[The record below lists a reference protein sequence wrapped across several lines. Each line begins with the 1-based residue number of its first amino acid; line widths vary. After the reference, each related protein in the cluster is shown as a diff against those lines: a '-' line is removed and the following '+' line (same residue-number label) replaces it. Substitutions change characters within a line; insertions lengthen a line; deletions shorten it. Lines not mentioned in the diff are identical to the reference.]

1 MSKQD
6 DIKTAS
12 APADSLHS
20 VVVPPELEAIIRE
33 VEADENRM
41 LELGK
46 KLGIE
51 MAVSDDPEMQKLWVM
66 QRAWGKWAMQQPGQ
80 KLAGLVGAMAEMFYP
95 RTENWALLRE
105 ASHRLQKTKPR
116 QEARRHNGQAKP

>member
-12 APADSLHS
+12 APADSFHS

-41 LELGK
+41 VELGK

-66 QRAWGKWAMQQPGQ
+66 QRAWGKWAMQQPGE
-80 KLAGLVGAMAEMFYP
+80 KLSGLVGAMAEMFYP

-116 QEARRHNGQAKP
+116 QEARRHNGLHP

>member
-1 MSKQD
+1 
-6 DIKTAS
+6 
-12 APADSLHS
+12 

-41 LELGK
+41 VEIGK

-51 MAVSDDPEMQKLWVM
+51 MAVSEDPEMQKLWVM
-66 QRAWGKWAMQQPGQ
+66 QRAWGKWAMQQPGE
-80 KLAGLVGAMAEMFYP
+80 KLSGLVGAMAEMFYP

-105 ASHRLQKTKPR
+105 AAHRLEKTKPR
-116 QEARRHNGQAKP
+116 KDKVRHNDPSSATAAEKRSD